1 MKSSLGAQCDDF
13 HASGRINMKLDLSL
27 ERETVLHF
35 FDRIRREYPA
45 IKRFRR
51 HPEGA
56 LTLEENEPDPRD
68 SEPRRWVR
76 LEPPSI
82 RFGYFSPPSQA
93 AWRRF
98 GQSLLE
104 YAPYYLSL
112 GDLDIDHAEV
122 VYGFDLEFS
131 GNHDQLVAETFF
143 ADHPLTPFLMGT
155 ENTHVIDCQP
165 YLGIALSEPCDVQV
179 YLEIKSRTST
189 FEVRTGEY
197 DAQLLSVYLTVR
209 RYWGFDQDP
218 SLVDAY
224 ESLVDIADE
233 QATQRIVPLVVNPLA
248 MAIASQ
254 P

>member
-13 HASGRINMKLDLSL
+13 YASSRLSLKLDLSL

-35 FDRIRREYPA
+35 FDRVRREHPSM
-45 IKRFRR
+45 KRFRR
-51 HPEGA
+51 HAEGG

-68 SEPRRWVR
+68 GEPRRWIR
-76 LEPPSI
+76 LEPPAI
-82 RFGYFSPPSQA
+82 RFGYFAPPSRA

-98 GQSLLE
+98 GQTLLE

-112 GDLDIDHAEV
+112 NDLDINHLEV

-143 ADHPLTPFLMGT
+143 ADHPLAPFLMGD
-155 ENTHVIDCQP
+155 EGAHVIDCQP
-165 YLGIALSEPCDVQV
+165 YLGITLSETCDVQA

-189 FEVRTGEY
+189 FEVRTSEY
-197 DAQLLSVYLTVR
+197 EAQLLSVYLTVR

-218 SLVDAY
+218 SLADAY
-224 ESLVDIADE
+224 TALVDTVDE
-233 QATQRIVPLVVNPLA
+233 QALQRVVPLVVNPLA

-254 P
+254 L